1 MMSSRRSIANEI
13 SAERKTQEQDEVYN
27 VSVSWSR
34 EFPHTIKKD
43 CNFFKKNN
51 SVVMLGRNTFKS
63 IWNLDY
69 IEHLNK

>member
-43 CNFFKKNN
+43 CNFLKK
-51 SVVMLGRNTFKS
+51 
-63 IWNLDY
+63 
-69 IEHLNK
+69 